1 MLQAQPTGPVP
12 EETTRIAHQVF
23 PKGNRYLKLR
33 DELGSIYCDRDFAE
47 LFSTHGQPAQSP
59 WRLALI
65 CVMQFAEDLSDRQSA
80 EAVRSRIDWKYA
92 LGLELTDSGF
102 DHSVL
107 SEFRTRLVTGSGE
120 HLLLERLLNQL
131 KETGWLKEGGKQRTD
146 STHVLAA
153 IRHLNRLECV
163 GETLRATLNILAS
176 VVPDWLGGWVPQEW
190 FDRYSQAIEEYRLPK
205 GKTARQEYAETIG
218 RDGMQL
224 LNAIYEIGPEWLR
237 QIPAVEILRQTWV
250 HQYYVDQGQVR
261 LRAAKDLPPAGQR
274 YNSPYDPQASYANK
288 RSTTWI
294 GYKVHLTETC
304 DEDSVH
310 LITNVETTQAHVA
323 DIDQTQAIHEALA
336 SKALLPAEHAVDAGY
351 VDGTLLVESDQSFG
365 LELIGPA
372 RPDVS
377 WQAREPD
384 GYDLTQFQLD
394 WEAQQATCPQ
404 GKQSQSWTPS
414 NDAWDNPTIHVR
426 FARTDCRLCPH
437 RHRCTKSKSEPRT
450 LTFRP
455 QAEYEAIQQL
465 RQKQLTEEWTSRYN
479 VRAGIEGTLSQG
491 IRVFGL
497 RRTRYI
503 GSSKTHL
510 QHLLTAAAIN
520 VVRIVNWLNG
530 IPHAKTRTSRFAA
543 LNPAAQ
549 AS

>member
-1 MLQAQPTGPVP
+1 MLQAQPTVPVP
-12 EETTRIAHQVF
+12 EETARIAHQVF

-65 CVMQFAEDLSDRQSA
+65 CVMQFAEDLSDRQAA

-92 LGLELTDSGF
+92 LGLELADSGF

-250 HQYYVDQGQVR
+250 HQYYLDQAQVR

-274 YNSPYDPQASYANK
+274 YNSPYDPEASYANK
-288 RSTTWI
+288 RSTTWL

-304 DEDSVH
+304 DEDTVH

-323 DIDQTQAIHEALA
+323 DIDQTQPIHEALA
-336 SKALLPAEHAVDAGY
+336 SKALLPNEHAVDAGY
-351 VDGTLLVESDQSFG
+351 VDGTLLVDSDQSFG
-365 LELIGPA
+365 IELIGPA

-377 WQAREPD
+377 WQARTPE

-394 WEAQQATCPQ
+394 WQAQQARCPQ

-414 NDAWDNPTIHVR
+414 KDAWDNPTIRVQ

-437 RHRCTKSKSEPRT
+437 RHQCTKSKTEPRT

-455 QAEYEAIQQL
+455 QAEHEAIQQL
-465 RQKQLTEEWTSRYN
+465 RQKQLTEEWKSRYN

-503 GSSKTHL
+503 GSIKTHL
-510 QHLLTAAAIN
+510 QHLLTATAIN

-530 IPHAKTRTSRFAA
+530 IPHAKTRNSRFAA